1 MSSSLQAPVQQSVIQ
16 VYLSAPKGMQKDVD
30 LFKQVKLTFIL
41 AYNYTFLLEE
51 NVNLVVQLH
60 GEVFGIFLFCSCMFP
75 S

>member
-1 MSSSLQAPVQQSVIQ
+1 
-16 VYLSAPKGMQKDVD
+16 MQKDVD

-51 NVNLVVQLH
+51 NVNFVVQLH
-60 GEVFGIFLFCSCMFP
+60 GEVFGVFIFYSCMFP